1 MMFKKEKDLEQ
12 LKQALQKK
20 TESCENL
27 LWANR
32 KIWYFVILR
41 VWGIVISIKFVRES

>member
-20 TESCENL
+20 QKAAKRQNIH
-27 LWANR
+27 WND
-32 KIWYFVILR
+32 
-41 VWGIVISIKFVRES
+41 

>member
-20 TESCENL
+20 TESCEKTN
-27 LWANR
+27 AFER
-32 KIWYFVILR
+32 
-41 VWGIVISIKFVRES
+41 